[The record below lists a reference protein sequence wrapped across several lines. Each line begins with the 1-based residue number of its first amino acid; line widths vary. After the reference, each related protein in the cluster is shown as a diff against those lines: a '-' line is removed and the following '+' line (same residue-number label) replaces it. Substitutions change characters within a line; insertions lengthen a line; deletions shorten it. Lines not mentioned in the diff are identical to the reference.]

1 MKEEVTFLRKVFL
14 TILCLGLT
22 TTAATAFTVFVGAIA
37 FVLPVDET
45 LVLLLVYGAYIGS
58 FAFGVY
64 WASSIWRE
72 TGAEAGNQD
81 IQKIASTLFAMIS
94 PFFCAVVG
102 AGICTYVGY
111 RIPIQLPH
119 IIRKA
124 LVANDGGQSTLAEI
138 YPVIGI
144 IAGLCFWLKI
154 IDKKQR

>member
-102 AGICTYVGY
+102 AAQSALYVGY

-119 IIRKA
+119 IIRIGA

-138 YPVIGI
+138 YPVIGDNSEVCVF
-144 IAGLCFWLKI
+144 GLRL
-154 IDKKQR
+154 